1 MHFYKM
7 EETVNENS
15 ERGSESKCK
24 PPAGGIKNVR
34 GFKRGH
40 AYLESRNAATSE
52 TREKN
57 SGVWLRRL
65 NMDEYSRVVHVTPG
79 GLLTV
84 TDADGICG
92 NSKILRPW
100 LDQCPDL
107 ADSYLQAEETG
118 GVSEMRLL
126 SISYIY
132 AHLHTLKYMTKNK
145 SVYAGKCHYV
155 VSTVNISQA
164 CTNCTMR

>member
-1 MHFYKM
+1 MHCYKM

-24 PPAGGIKNVR
+24 PPAGEIKNVR
-34 GFKRGH
+34 GFKCGH
-40 AYLESRNAATSE
+40 AYLKSRNAATSE

-84 TDADGICG
+84 PDADGICG
-92 NSKILRPW
+92 NSKIL
-100 LDQCPDL
+100 
-107 ADSYLQAEETG
+107 
-118 GVSEMRLL
+118 
-126 SISYIY
+126 
-132 AHLHTLKYMTKNK
+132 
-145 SVYAGKCHYV
+145 
-155 VSTVNISQA
+155 
-164 CTNCTMR
+164 